1 MMNPEIS
8 QKMIIEYCHNHSE
21 QNSSSLLELEKYTW
35 ENEDGPQML
44 CGQLIGNF
52 LQFIIKIINANRII
66 EIGMFTGF
74 SALKMAEAI
83 SDKGEIHTC
92 ELMDK
97 HIKTA
102 QLFFNNN
109 IHGNKITIHP
119 GDALSSLEQMPIGTF
134 DMAFIDADKINY
146 LDYYKRCLTL
156 VRPRGIII
164 LDNMLWSG
172 NVINPN
178 DNDSKSLR
186 KTGEF
191 IQNDNRVFNML
202 LPIRD
207 GLMVCIKNEK

>member
-1 MMNPEIS
+1 MNSTEIS
-8 QKMIIEYCHNHSE
+8 QKMILKYCHNHSE
-21 QNSSSLLELEKYTW
+21 QNSPSLIELEKYTW
-35 ENEDGPQML
+35 ENEDIPQML
-44 CGQLIGNF
+44 CGQLVGNF
-52 LQFIIKIINANRII
+52 LQFIIKMINAKRII
-66 EIGMFTGF
+66 EVGMFTGF

-102 QLFFNNN
+102 QSFFNNS
-109 IHGNKITIHP
+109 IHRNKITIHP
-119 GDALSSLEQMPIGTF
+119 GNALSSLEQMPVGTF

-156 VRPRGIII
+156 VRPGGIII

-186 KTGEF
+186 ETGEF